1 MLRATILFAVSLCV
15 VIGLCA
21 NVLIGLP
28 AMTQAPAE
36 VTLTRIDYGTGATP
50 TDVGQRFS
58 DTFAYKDLKLT
69 FTFSCYLI
77 KHGND
82 YMVWD
87 TGFAPGTNPNAPK
100 VGIVDRLKE
109 VNVTPDQVKYVGISH
124 FHADHTGQLAPFTN
138 ATLLFG
144 KGDWD
149 QVASPTP
156 MTGAN
161 AAGFKSWI
169 DEKRKVEPLT
179 ADKDVFGDGSVIV
192 LRTPGH
198 TPGHSSLLVRL
209 KDMGP
214 VLLTGD
220 LVHFRENYESNGVPW
235 FNFDRAAS
243 IASIERMKLMAA
255 NLKATVI
262 IQHDMRDIGKLPAFP
277 AAAK

>member
-1 MLRATILFAVSLCV
+1 MLKATILFAVGVS
-15 VIGLCA
+15 A
-21 NVLIGLP
+21 TVLIGLP
-28 AMTQAPAE
+28 AMGQTPAD
-36 VTLTRIDYGTGATP
+36 VTLTRIDCGTAATP

-69 FTFSCYLI
+69 FTYSCYVI
-77 KHGND
+77 KHGDD

-100 VGIVDRLKE
+100 VGIADRLKE
-109 VNVTPDQVKYVGISH
+109 LKVTPDQVKYVGISH
-124 FHADHTGQLAPFTN
+124 FHGDHTGQLAPFTN
-138 ATLLFG
+138 ATLLIG

-149 QVASPTP
+149 QVTSPTP
-156 MTGAN
+156 MQGAN

-179 ADKDVFGDGSVIV
+179 VDKDVFADGTVIV

-198 TPGHSSLLVRL
+198 TPGHSSLLVKL

-214 VLLTGD
+214 VLLSGD
-220 LVHFRENYESNGVPW
+220 AVHFRENYESGGVPS
-235 FNFDRAAS
+235 FNFDRAAT
-243 IASIERMKLMAA
+243 IASIERMKQLVA
-255 NLKATVI
+255 NLKATLV